1 MSACAAVEKATI
13 PTKKLDA
20 VGNPKANANPIV
32 ASAQYFMASLPAT
45 SGCGDGNMARRSDA
59 IPDCLKKKLP
69 VTSWT
74 DWFVEGQAPETDGY
88 S

>member
-1 MSACAAVEKATI
+1 MSACATVEKATI

-59 IPDCLKKKLP
+59 IPDCLKKSFPSHPGQIGL
-69 VTSWT
+69 SR
-74 DWFVEGQAPETDGY
+74 GQAPETDGY